1 MAERRKFCREFKLE
15 AVQSIVDGGKSL
27 AQVSRELAIRR
38 NVLQRW
44 VAQYKA
50 GGALA
55 FPGSGQQQPEAAELA
70 QLKRELRQVRMERDI
85 LKKAIAI
92 FSSEPK

>member
-15 AVQSIVDGGKSL
+15 VAQSIVDGGKSL
-27 AQVSRELAIRR
+27 AQVTRELEIRR

-50 GGALA
+50 SGTQA
-55 FPGSGQQQPEAAELA
+55 FP
-70 QLKRELRQVRMERDI
+70 
-85 LKKAIAI
+85 
-92 FSSEPK
+92 